1 MLAEIEI
8 KDQLLA
14 KMTVDGA
21 SKIVPLVDVTNLLSN
36 IITVDESSW
45 LPPNLVFLKRNG
57 GNVGAVY
64 YFPEQIKTMRYG
76 SERVS
81 DYEIRVPAS
90 LFFFSLTALKGDKFK
105 INKMAAALIPNYE
118 FGSSKMYQWPFP
130 NSSLTY
136 SPGFCWGS
144 DNVAKRMYEGEGA
157 TLEQLPILYQR
168 FFDNTANDDL
178 GWKFRNDERSS
189 ALKSIHPDK
198 VKPWTEKT
206 MNDFFRNVSIGDIS
220 SALHFEFQNF

>member
-14 KMTVDGA
+14 KMTVGGA
-21 SKIVPLVDVTNLLSN
+21 SKIVPLVDVANALSN

-64 YFPEQIKTMRYG
+64 FFPEQIKTMRYG
-76 SERVS
+76 SERAS
-81 DYEIRVPAS
+81 DYQIRVPPS

-105 INKMAAALIPNYE
+105 INKMAAALLADYN
-118 FGSSKMYQWPFP
+118 FGTGKLYQWPFP

-144 DNVAKRMYEGEGA
+144 DNIAKRMYEDGA

-198 VKPWTEKT
+198 VKPWTAKT
-206 MNDFFRNVSIGDIS
+206 MDDFFRSVSIDEIS
-220 SALHFEFQNF
+220 SNLHFEFKNF